1 MVTQKQAED
10 FQKDYVEL
18 CKKHG
23 LQITFSPQWK
33 QSLDTGA
40 WFMVIAP
47 VLVEYKDGQSMESK

>member
-1 MVTQKQAED
+1 MATQEQANE

-23 LQITFSPQWK
+23 LQITYAPQWK

-40 WFMVIAP
+40 WYMVIVP
-47 VLVEYKDGQSMESK
+47 TLVEYNDKL